1 MFSQDAATQFSR
13 GPTYTWKLKPP
24 FTRPKAEQRNKNPP
38 TSSGDA
44 ANIPWRAKWA
54 TCALLLRLSPLPSSW
69 TWMSPWQRP
78 STPSPTLIRAA
89 SCESGL
95 EWQKELFLTLG
106 SLPSLLVD
114 ETHCNDQDEV
124 QENGSSPEWP
134 SVPETGTLH
143 HCHTGP
149 DSYSTRCAIWGFF

>member
-1 MFSQDAATQFSR
+1 MGNMRSAPPPVSIAIILNVDVIMAAS
-13 GPTYTWKLKPP
+13 LH
-24 FTRPKAEQRNKNPP
+24 
-38 TSSGDA
+38 
-44 ANIPWRAKWA
+44 
-54 TCALLLRLSPLPSSW
+54 
-69 TWMSPWQRP
+69 
-78 STPSPTLIRAA
+78 PSPTLIRAA